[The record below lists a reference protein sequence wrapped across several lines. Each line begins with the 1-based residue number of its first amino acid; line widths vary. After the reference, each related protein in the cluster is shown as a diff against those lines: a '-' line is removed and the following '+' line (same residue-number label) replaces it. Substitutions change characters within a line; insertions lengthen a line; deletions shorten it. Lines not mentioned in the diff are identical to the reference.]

1 MKRVAKKRKPALLMR
16 LHAIHRIL
24 LCLTIAVIVYFLSP
38 RSFPNELGRIMTGW
52 DVFALTMLVLNWL
65 IFFTTDHHHIRQQ
78 AKDQDGSRFFIFV
91 ITLVCTFASLLAV
104 IILLISQ
111 ANHESK
117 RAVLLPVAIGGL
129 GLSWLLIHTTFTYRY
144 AHLYYS
150 DHEEDSGKDAEGLAF
165 PEEPR
170 PDLLDFAYFSFVL
183 GMTFQVSD
191 VSITSSRIRQLA
203 LMHGLVSFAYNTAV
217 IALTINVVAGL
228 TNK

>member
-1 MKRVAKKRKPALLMR
+1 MR

-24 LCLTIAVIVYFLSP
+24 ICLAASVIAYFLVPGSLLD
-38 RSFPNELGRIMTGW
+38 ELGRIMICW
-52 DVFALTMLVLNWL
+52 NVFALTMLALNWL
-65 IFFTTDHHHIRQQ
+65 IFFTTDHHHIRDQ
-78 AKDQDGSRFFIFV
+78 AKDEDGSRVFIF
-91 ITLVCTFASLLAV
+91 ITTLVCTFASLLAV
-104 IILLISQ
+104 IILLVSQ
-111 ANHESK
+111 SDAEAK
-117 RAVLLPVAIGGL
+117 KAILLSVAIGGL

-150 DHEEDSGKDAEGLAF
+150 DHEEQSGKDAKGLEF
-165 PEEPR
+165 PGGRDPN
-170 PDLLDFAYFSFVL
+170 LLDFAYFSFVL

-191 VSITSSRIRQLA
+191 VSITAPRIRQLA